1 MINGMNIFYGSK
13 TGSGLKV
20 FSTNKG
26 NGLEP
31 VQTKKG
37 KGTCNKKCDK
47 KRFKGS
53 GLKILK

>member
-20 FSTNKG
+20 VSTNKG
-26 NGLEP
+26 KGLEP

-37 KGTCNKKCDK
+37 KGCNKKCNK
-47 KRFKGS
+47 THFKGS

>member
-1 MINGMNIFYGSK
+1 MINGMPIFYSSK
-13 TGSGLKV
+13 T
-20 FSTNKG
+20 G

-37 KGTCNKKCDK
+37 KGLEPVQTKKGKGCNKKCHK
-47 KRFKGS
+47 KTIKGN